1 MKRELLHTPE
11 GVRDIYNEECER
23 KLALE
28 ADILSVLRIYGYHPI
43 QTPSFEFFDIFGK
56 EIGSTPSRE
65 LFKFFDREG
74 NTLVL
79 RPDITP
85 SIARC
90 ASKYFLEEDIPLR
103 FCYTG
108 NTFTNNSSYQGRLKE
123 CTQSGAELIG
133 DSSVDADAEM
143 IALAVQ
149 VLKAAGLSEFQISVG
164 HVDFLGGLFLAAG
177 LSEELEDEIRE
188 FIKNK
193 NFYAVEDLVRTLSL
207 DPDLVELFGMLKSFM
222 VSASCIS
229 AAKEKAKNYE
239 KIYGALERLEQLD
252 LLLRMYQVESYV
264 SYELSMLSSLD
275 YYTGIIF
282 RAYTFGTGQP
292 IVKGGRYDELLTYFG
307 KEAAAT
313 GFVVVVDQLM
323 AALVRQGIEIP
334 VQAETIWLVYDTQN
348 RANALTIAGKLRKS
362 GEHVELMKL
371 TEHIPKERF
380 EAYAKK
386 YQIKDVIYCL

>member
-11 GVRDIYNEECER
+11 GVRDIYNGECER
-23 KLALE
+23 KLSLE
-28 ADILSVLRIYGYHPI
+28 ADILSVLRTYGYHPI

-56 EIGSTPSRE
+56 EIGSTPSKE

-90 ASKYFLEEDIPLR
+90 ASKYFMEEDIPLR

-143 IALAVQ
+143 IALSVQ
-149 VLKAAGLSEFQISVG
+149 VLKAAGLSDFQISVG

-177 LSEELEDEIRE
+177 LSEDLEEEIRE

-193 NFYAVEDLVRTLSL
+193 NFYAVE
-207 DPDLVELFGMLKSFM
+207 
-222 VSASCIS
+222 
-229 AAKEKAKNYE
+229 
-239 KIYGALERLEQLD
+239 IY
-252 LLLRMYQVESYV
+252 
-264 SYELSMLSSLD
+264 
-275 YYTGIIF
+275 
-282 RAYTFGTGQP
+282 
-292 IVKGGRYDELLTYFG
+292 
-307 KEAAAT
+307 
-313 GFVVVVDQLM
+313 
-323 AALVRQGIEIP
+323 
-334 VQAETIWLVYDTQN
+334 
-348 RANALTIAGKLRKS
+348 
-362 GEHVELMKL
+362 
-371 TEHIPKERF
+371 
-380 EAYAKK
+380 
-386 YQIKDVIYCL
+386 

>member
-11 GVRDIYNEECER
+11 GVRDIYNGECER
-23 KLALE
+23 KLSLE
-28 ADILSVLRIYGYHPI
+28 ADILSVLRTYGYHPI

-56 EIGSTPSRE
+56 EIGSTPSKE

-90 ASKYFLEEDIPLR
+90 ASKYFMEEDIPLR

-143 IALAVQ
+143 IALSVQ
-149 VLKAAGLSEFQISVG
+149 VLKAAGLSDFQISVG

-177 LSEELEDEIRE
+177 LSEDLEEEIRE

-193 NFYAVEDLVRTLSL
+193 NFYAVEDLVGDLSL
-207 DPDLVELFGMLKSFM
+207 DPDLIELFGMLKSFM
-222 VSASCIS
+222 VSASCIKK
-229 AAKEKAKNYE
+229 AKEKAKNYE

-252 LLLRMYQVESYV
+252 QLLQLYQVESYV

-323 AALVRQGIEIP
+323 AALARQGIDIP
-334 VQAETIWLVYDTQN
+334 VQEKTIWLVYNTQN

-362 GEHVELMKL
+362 GEQVELMKL
-371 TEHIPKERF
+371 TENTSKELF
-380 EAYAKK
+380 EDYAQK